1 MDSEIL
7 SLKIKGGKKMSVK
20 EDLYYSEDHEWVR
33 EEEECLVIGV
43 TDFAQEELGDI
54 VFVELPEVDEE
65 FDKDDSFGVL
75 ESVKAVSDT
84 FIPVSGRVIEVNED
98 LLDNPERINDD
109 PYGEGW
115 LIKIDPADDSELD
128 ELLSAEEY
136 ADFIEEE

>member
-1 MDSEIL
+1 
-7 SLKIKGGKKMSVK
+7 MSVK
-20 EDLYYSEDHEWVR
+20 EDLYYSEDHEWIR
-33 EEEECLVIGV
+33 EEEDFLVIGV

-98 LLDNPERINDD
+98 LLDNPELINDD

-115 LIKIDPADDSELD
+115 LIKIDPADDTELD

>member
-1 MDSEIL
+1 
-7 SLKIKGGKKMSVK
+7 MSVK
-20 EDLYYSEDHEWVR
+20 KDLYYSKDHEWVR
-33 EEEECLVIGV
+33 EEEDCLVIGV

-54 VFVELPEVDEE
+54 VFVELPEVEEE

-84 FIPVSGRVIEVNED
+84 FIPVSGRVIEVND
-98 LLDNPERINDD
+98 KLLDNPELINDD

-115 LIKIDPADDSELD
+115 LIKVDPADDSELD

-136 ADFIEEE
+136 AEFIEEE

>member
-1 MDSEIL
+1 
-7 SLKIKGGKKMSVK
+7 MSVK

-33 EEEECLVIGV
+33 EEEDCLVIGV

-54 VFVELPEVDEE
+54 VFVELPEVEEE

-84 FIPVSGRVIEVNED
+84 FIPVSGRIIEVNEN
-98 LLDNPERINDD
+98 LLDNPELINDD

-115 LIKIDPADDSELD
+115 LIKLDPADDSELD

-136 ADFIEEE
+136 AEFIEEE

>member
-1 MDSEIL
+1 
-7 SLKIKGGKKMSVK
+7 MSVK
-20 EDLYYSEDHEWVR
+20 DDLYYSEDHEWIR
-33 EEEECLVIGV
+33 EEEDYLLIGI

-84 FIPVSGRVIEVNED
+84 FIPISGRVIEVNED
-98 LLDNPERINDD
+98 LIDNPELINDD
-109 PYGEGW
+109 PYGDGW
-115 LIKIDPADDSELD
+115 LIKVEPADDSELD

-136 ADFIEEE
+136 AEFIEEE

>member
-1 MDSEIL
+1 
-7 SLKIKGGKKMSVK
+7 MSVK
-20 EDLYYSEDHEWVR
+20 ADLYYSEDHEWIR
-33 EEEECLVIGV
+33 EEEDFLVIGV

-98 LLDNPERINDD
+98 LLDNPELINDD

-115 LIKIDPADDSELD
+115 LIKIDPADDTELD

>member
-1 MDSEIL
+1 
-7 SLKIKGGKKMSVK
+7 MSVK

-98 LLDNPERINDD
+98 LLDNPELINDD

>member
-1 MDSEIL
+1 
-7 SLKIKGGKKMSVK
+7 MSVK
-20 EDLYYSEDHEWVR
+20 DDLYYSEDHEWVR
-33 EEEECLVIGV
+33 EEEDYLVIGV

-54 VFVELPEVDEE
+54 VFVELPAVEEE

-84 FIPVSGRVIEVNED
+84 FIPVSGRIIGVNEN
-98 LLDNPERINDD
+98 LLDNPELINDD

-115 LIKIDPADDSELD
+115 LIKVDPADDTELD

-136 ADFIEEE
+136 AEFIEEE

>member
-1 MDSEIL
+1 
-7 SLKIKGGKKMSVK
+7 MSVK
-20 EDLYYSEDHEWVR
+20 DDLYYSEDHEWIR
-33 EEEECLVIGV
+33 EEEDYLLIGI

-84 FIPVSGRVIEVNED
+84 FIPISGKVIEVNED
-98 LLDNPERINDD
+98 LIDNPELINND
-109 PYGEGW
+109 PYGDGW
-115 LIKIDPADDSELD
+115 LIKVEPADDSELD

-136 ADFIEEE
+136 AEFIEEE

>member
-1 MDSEIL
+1 
-7 SLKIKGGKKMSVK
+7 MSVK
-20 EDLYYSEDHEWVR
+20 DDLYYSEDHEWIR
-33 EEEECLVIGV
+33 EEEEYLLIGI

-84 FIPVSGRVIEVNED
+84 FIPISGKVIEVNED
-98 LLDNPERINDD
+98 LIDNPELINND
-109 PYGEGW
+109 PYGDGW
-115 LIKIDPADDSELD
+115 LIKVEPADDSELD

-136 ADFIEEE
+136 AEFIEEE

>member
-1 MDSEIL
+1 
-7 SLKIKGGKKMSVK
+7 MSVK
-20 EDLYYSEDHEWVR
+20 DDLYYSEDHEWIR
-33 EEEECLVIGV
+33 EEEEYLLIGI

-84 FIPVSGRVIEVNED
+84 FIPISGKVIEVNED
-98 LLDNPERINDD
+98 LIDNPELINDD
-109 PYGEGW
+109 PYGDGW
-115 LIKIDPADDSELD
+115 LIKVDPADDSELD

-136 ADFIEEE
+136 AEFIEEE

>member
-1 MDSEIL
+1 
-7 SLKIKGGKKMSVK
+7 MSVK
-20 EDLYYSEDHEWVR
+20 DDLYYSEDHEWIR
-33 EEEECLVIGV
+33 EEEDYLLIGI

-84 FIPVSGRVIEVNED
+84 FIPISGRVIEVNED
-98 LLDNPERINDD
+98 LIDNPELINND
-109 PYGEGW
+109 PYGDGW
-115 LIKIDPADDSELD
+115 LIKVEPADDSELD

-136 ADFIEEE
+136 AEFIEEE

>member
-65 FDKDDSFGVL
+65 FDKGDSFGVL

>member
-1 MDSEIL
+1 
-7 SLKIKGGKKMSVK
+7 MSVK
-20 EDLYYSEDHEWVR
+20 DDLYYSEDHEWIR
-33 EEEECLVIGV
+33 EEEEYLLIGI

-84 FIPVSGRVIEVNED
+84 FIPISGRVIEVNED
-98 LLDNPERINDD
+98 LIDNPELINDD
-109 PYGEGW
+109 PYGDGW
-115 LIKIDPADDSELD
+115 LIKVDPADDSELD

-136 ADFIEEE
+136 AEFIEEE

>member
-1 MDSEIL
+1 
-7 SLKIKGGKKMSVK
+7 MSVK
-20 EDLYYSEDHEWVR
+20 NDLYYSEDHEWVR
-33 EEEECLVIGV
+33 EEEDYLVIGV

-54 VFVELPEVDEE
+54 VFVELPEVEEE

-84 FIPVSGRVIEVNED
+84 FIPVSGRIIEVNEN
-98 LLDNPERINDD
+98 LLDNPELINDD

-115 LIKIDPADDSELD
+115 LIKVDPADDTELD

-136 ADFIEEE
+136 AEFIEEE

>member
-1 MDSEIL
+1 
-7 SLKIKGGKKMSVK
+7 MSVK
-20 EDLYYSEDHEWVR
+20 DDLYYSEDHEWVR
-33 EEEECLVIGV
+33 QEEDYLVIGV

-54 VFVELPEVDEE
+54 VFVELPDVEEE

-84 FIPVSGRVIEVNED
+84 FIPVSGRIIEVNEN
-98 LLDNPERINDD
+98 LIDNPELINDD

-115 LIKIDPADDSELD
+115 LIKVDPADDSELD

-136 ADFIEEE
+136 AEFIEEE